1 MAMLTGVSA
10 AGADESLMYVGTYT
24 GQGSEGI
31 YAWRFNSKTGTF
43 KSVGLVG
50 KSNNPSF
57 IAIAPN
63 QKFLYAANELSEF
76 KGARAGAVTAFSINP
91 TTGALTELNQ
101 VSARGDGTCF
111 VSVDHAGRVVL
122 IANYSGGSIASFHVQ
137 DGGQLSEAVSFI
149 QHKGSS
155 ADRSRQGGPHAHSIN
170 VSPDNRF
177 AISADLGTDELNVY
191 RLDAAT
197 GTLTANDPPAMK
209 MKPGDGPR
217 HFTFDPKGRFAYVIN
232 EISSTVTALKWD
244 GSRGVLTSI
253 ESVSTL
259 PADFH
264 GENSTAEVQVHPSG
278 KWLYGS
284 NRGHDSIAVFA
295 IDRNTGKLKLVQNAP
310 TGGSQPRNFRIDP
323 SGKWLIAANHKGN
336 NIRLFRIN
344 SKTGQLT
351 PSGEMLQLN
360 SPVCIKFLASR

>member
-1 MAMLTGVSA
+1 
-10 AGADESLMYVGTYT
+10 
-24 GQGSEGI
+24 
-31 YAWRFNSKTGTF
+31 
-43 KSVGLVG
+43 
-50 KSNNPSF
+50 
-57 IAIAPN
+57 
-63 QKFLYAANELSEF
+63 
-76 KGARAGAVTAFSINP
+76 
-91 TTGALTELNQ
+91 
-101 VSARGDGTCF
+101 
-111 VSVDHAGRVVL
+111 
-122 IANYSGGSIASFHVQ
+122 
-137 DGGQLSEAVSFI
+137 
-149 QHKGSS
+149 
-155 ADRSRQGGPHAHSIN
+155 
-170 VSPDNRF
+170 
-177 AISADLGTDELNVY
+177 LNVY

-244 GSRGVLTSI
+244 GNRGVLTSI

-360 SPVCIKFLASR
+360 SPVCIRFLAIR